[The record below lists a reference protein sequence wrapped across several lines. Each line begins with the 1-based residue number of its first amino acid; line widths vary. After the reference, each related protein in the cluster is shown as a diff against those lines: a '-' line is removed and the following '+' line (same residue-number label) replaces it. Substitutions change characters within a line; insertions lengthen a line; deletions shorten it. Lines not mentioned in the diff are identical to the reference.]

1 MGKLHDAS
9 LYILLAIVM
18 LVAGCSGLTYKDLI
32 PQQSAGPLRANP
44 QFNGTVEI
52 HSVLKPEWMSFS
64 GDRDYSLP
72 LKAYVDNT
80 LLEKALKES
89 VANSALFTRVEQ
101 KNADYVLDVWVDD
114 EENYAPWSGMGE
126 YGAGFFSIWRLTRV
140 RDGKVLVCEFVD
152 GHGLINTMVSAP
164 RTHSLFAALQDL
176 IQNGLRVL
184 ADTSQGHL
192 AARPVAGIR
201 PSMGSAAPEGLKIWE
216 DNVQKNWSNLRKGL
230 SINEVENII
239 GPVRESG
246 ALDRIYKK
254 YKRENPADFTTTY
267 YDKNTGAIITTYSA
281 YKWEKSPKYKI
292 HSYAYRDPYN
302 GMEYHVTHLYVLIFN
317 SSGLH
322 EWKLW

>member
-1 MGKLHDAS
+1 MRRLHGAS
-9 LYILLAIVM
+9 LYILLTIVM
-18 LVAGCSGLTYKDLI
+18 LVTGCSPLTYKDLM
-32 PQQSAGPLRANP
+32 PQQSASPLRP
-44 QFNGTVEI
+44 HPRFNGTVEI

-72 LKAYVDNT
+72 LKAYVDNA
-80 LLEKALKES
+80 LFEKALKES

-114 EENYAPWSGMGE
+114 EENYAAKSGMGE

-152 GHGLINTMVSAP
+152 GHGLINTYVSAP

-176 IQNGLRVL
+176 IQKGLRVL
-184 ADTSQGHL
+184 ADKSQEHL

-201 PSMGSAAPEGLKIWE
+201 PSMGLAAPEGLRTWE
-216 DNVQKNWSNLRKGL
+216 DNVRKNWSHLRKGL
-230 SINEVENII
+230 SMNEVENII

-254 YKRENPADFTTTY
+254 YKRENPTDFTTTY
-267 YDKNTGAIITTYSA
+267 YDKNTGAIITTYSR

-302 GMEYHVTHLYVLIFN
+302 GMEYYVTHLYVLTFN
-317 SSGLH
+317 YSGLH